1 MRRPIELVAL
11 ALALG
16 PLPAAALQ
24 PASPAA
30 DPVVAQTTA
39 RRTDLPP
46 TIDGLGNDQAW
57 AMASPVS
64 DFWQM
69 QPLEGADPS
78 HPTEFRVAYDADNLY
93 VLIRAS
99 DPYPDSILHALTRR
113 DVRGPS
119 DEISVVVDSYHDRR
133 TGYEFAVNPDGV
145 KRDNSLYNDG
155 NRDSSWDGVWEV
167 ATNIDS
173 SGWTAEFRIPLSQL
187 RYPDAPKHTFGLGI
201 YRTIERY
208 PETVTWPRI
217 SRNRP
222 GVASQLAALEGL
234 TGLGNSRTVELT
246 PYLVAKSETEPLGAG
261 HFDRSQGLAV
271 GSDVK
276 LRLTPN
282 LTLDATVNPDFGQ
295 VEADPAVLNLDA
307 FEVFVREQRPFFVE
321 GTGLYRL
328 DLNCSIVN
336 CQRDAIFYSRRIG
349 RSPEL
354 RGRFGDA
361 STPTTTPIAAAGK
374 LTGRTSGGLSFGALN
389 AVTRSVRVVGGATV
403 EPLTN
408 RAVLTAEQD
417 FREGHRSVRLIATA
431 VNRSLDEW
439 TDPFIHES
447 AYSAAVSARSRFL
460 NGNYEVSGFVAGSRV
475 AGSTEAM
482 ALTQQ
487 SAVHYYQQPGDEPTF
502 DPQRNSLSGHSA
514 QIKVGKNGGGIT
526 RFETSFVRQSAGFK
540 VNDVGFLRRAY
551 LQNWSTWAALQFNDP
566 TNV

>member
-1 MRRPIELVAL
+1 MVAPCWGFCLPEPI
-11 ALALG
+11 G
-16 PLPAAALQ
+16 PGPPEPPLFFLPYQ
-24 PASPAA
+24 EPSTTVGTAS
-30 DPVVAQTTA
+30 
-39 RRTDLPP
+39 
-46 TIDGLGNDQAW
+46 
-57 AMASPVS
+57 
-64 DFWQM
+64 
-69 QPLEGADPS
+69 
-78 HPTEFRVAYDADNLY
+78 
-93 VLIRAS
+93 AS

-246 PYLVAKSETEPLGAG
+246 PYLVAKSETEPLGTG

-389 AVTRSVRVVGGATV
+389 AVTRSVRVVGGATRRAPH
-403 EPLTN
+403 EPRGAHR
-408 RAVLTAEQD
+408 RAGFQGGAPERAPHRDRGEPVPGRMD
-417 FREGHRSVRLIATA
+417 RSVH
-431 VNRSLDEW
+431 
-439 TDPFIHES
+439 P
-447 AYSAAVSARSRFL
+447 
-460 NGNYEVSGFVAGSRV
+460 
-475 AGSTEAM
+475 
-482 ALTQQ
+482 
-487 SAVHYYQQPGDEPTF
+487 
-502 DPQRNSLSGHSA
+502 
-514 QIKVGKNGGGIT
+514 
-526 RFETSFVRQSAGFK
+526 
-540 VNDVGFLRRAY
+540 
-551 LQNWSTWAALQFNDP
+551 
-566 TNV
+566 